1 MRVNKLV
8 RLKLSRNYRG
18 PEAYSR
24 RKDYLDHFSV
34 AQVIIAR
41 VFSFFIFNYI
51 VLFSFCAQ
59 IFVLFTRC
67 EVAENDNCTQW
78 LQTIDSES

>member
-1 MRVNKLV
+1 MVAFLHAQIYLLLQNRLYPGLQSKNRNAYACGVNRLV

-41 VFSFFIFNYI
+41 VFSFFHI
-51 VLFSFCAQ
+51 
-59 IFVLFTRC
+59 
-67 EVAENDNCTQW
+67 
-78 LQTIDSES
+78 